1 MAETAAV
8 TVEPNVTVADNDPVY
23 RRNFV
28 FFLGDFVV
36 FSIAMSLIG
45 ASTVIPD
52 FVRKLTDSEVLI
64 ALSSQ
69 MFEIGWL
76 LPQLLVARRLMQ
88 VERKKWWFIGP
99 NIPVRTLILAFAGI
113 VVLLGPE
120 RRTAILACFLAFY
133 ALAGLGDGLVGVPWV
148 DLAATSLDNRRR
160 AWLFGLGNALV
171 GVLILGVTP
180 VVGLILSD
188 EGPGFPNDYALLFA
202 VAGMLFVLTIPMGIF
217 IQELP
222 GGKPSETMP
231 SMREYLPDLAR
242 VLRQD
247 HRFRAVMVTR
257 VLSAFFTLASPFYIG
272 FATERL
278 HMPDDIAVSRLLLMQ
293 TLGSVV
299 GSLIFSRYG
308 DRHILHF
315 IRGVLVIGLVQPFM
329 ALIASVVGPGPLYVT
344 FFAAGVVS
352 GTLVLSCL
360 NWVILYATPEQRPVY
375 SGLFNSVSAVALLS
389 APFIGGSIVGQ
400 LSYEAAFVTALTI
413 MAAALYVALRYLESP
428 YAASTFSR

>member
-8 TVEPNVTVADNDPVY
+8 AIEQSVTVADNDTVY
-23 RRNFV
+23 RRNFI

-99 NIPVRTLILAFAGI
+99 NIPVRILILAFAGI
-113 VVLLGPE
+113 VVVLGPE
-120 RRTAILACFLAFY
+120 RRTEILACFLVFY
-133 ALAGLGDGLVGVPWV
+133 ALAGLGDGVVGVPWV

-160 AWLFGLGNALV
+160 ALLFGLGNALV
-171 GVLILGVTP
+171 GVLMLGITP

-202 VAGMLFVLTIPMGIF
+202 VAGTLFVLTIPMGIF

-222 GGKPSETMP
+222 GGRPSDTMP
-231 SMREYLPDLAR
+231 SLREYLPDLAR
-242 VLRQD
+242 VLRRD
-247 HRFRAVMVTR
+247 HRFRAVMITR
-257 VLSAFFTLASPFYIG
+257 VLAAFFTLASPFYIG

-329 ALIASVVGPGPLYVT
+329 ALIASGVGPGPLYVT
-344 FFAAGVVS
+344 FFAAGVVG

-375 SGLFNSVSAVALLS
+375 SGLFNSVSAVALLT

-400 LSYEAAFVTALTI
+400 LGYEAAFVTALAI
-413 MAAALYVALRYLESP
+413 MATALYVALRYLESP
-428 YAASTFSR
+428 YAASTSSR